1 MPQLANSNMNT
12 ARARAARTAIAATI
26 AFAGGVIIMAN
37 QFAPCVR
44 PAPQHPPIWLAKQ
57 NSKKEHGRNTAALSL
72 SSSYIYDIM
81 RYLWLWHYNIA
92 WRGIRKLLHHLSMC
106 VSGTLFNLSYDCS
119 GPLSLLKCIGTWPRV
134 AGTEVLQTVARV
146 AFWRA
151 REILKIIHTTRVT
164 WGLIGTQKERL
175 INIDELSETNHFVSV
190 SEPVFGSKNPQ
201 QEDLRQNYDTC
212 IPNLCASLS
221 PNLSLS
227 LSVCLA

>member
-44 PAPQHPPIWLAKQ
+44 PAPSAPAYLAGKTKQ
-57 NSKKEHGRNTAALSL
+57 QKKEHDRNAAALSL

-146 AFWRA
+146 AF
-151 REILKIIHTTRVT
+151 
-164 WGLIGTQKERL
+164 
-175 INIDELSETNHFVSV
+175 
-190 SEPVFGSKNPQ
+190 
-201 QEDLRQNYDTC
+201 
-212 IPNLCASLS
+212 
-221 PNLSLS
+221 
-227 LSVCLA
+227 